1 MKKFKNLINEIQQ
14 PLSQGEKNF
23 KAMHGDLPAA
33 IEKAKKLVPGIT
45 DQDVLFNGRPRRMD
59 VPTAS
64 KEIYKDDDESVE
76 DYDKG
81 LKVKSEPERD
91 RDIKETTRKIIGE
104 KTLTPAEIKKRE
116 EIAKAM
122 ERDNPGMPMD
132 KKMAIATA
140 TAKKVAEEVKLEEN
154 IGGLFKDVS
163 EWERSAKD
171 RGLVV
176 KSMTHPSGEAT
187 KYQIAKDKQ
196 GNNRGHFDHGTKSGR
211 LKEEVDEAL
220 KGNQHKIDVNKN
232 NKIDAEDFKLLKKK
246 KEVMKEQSD
255 IDYEGEMARSELN
268 AICDKSR
275 KLADMMA
282 DDMQLEAWLQ
292 SKITKAK
299 YMIDSVYDYLMYSDK
314 QSGMQS
320 TMPSADASSYA
331 QTPTMAANY
340 SSFLNKMAEE
350 KILSAKQERIARL
363 AGDEDE
369 IDADDFKKLRSSK
382 KGSDTEDATAH
393 RKKIIS
399 RTVEEAKE
407 DDEEKAD
414 KQSGASL
421 NPITRLNAAHQLLR
435 GKIGVKHPIKF
446 DDGKHELDINTVRK
460 ALDLHGNAKTATE
473 KEKIQNAYKT
483 HAGLQDALKGKF
495 AAPRSKVSLG
505 GSKRI
510 GGIGE
515 YGSIIQEDSDLDER
529 VNPTTRPAAVGP
541 LRAST
546 YRDKDGVLR
555 MRTPKKGMPSNRD
568 VVDASIAEGKEPIL
582 SKVNMQQDSLD
593 RLNAMSPQASKI
605 KTKLPPT
612 QGNKSI
618 GGEEEVYPNVA
629 LQETM
634 LNNLYHSLSEDN
646 KATFME
652 KLRTEDGLTE
662 LLQFAQEQG
671 L

>member
-1 MKKFKNLINEIQQ
+1 
-14 PLSQGEKNF
+14 
-23 KAMHGDLPAA
+23 
-33 IEKAKKLVPGIT
+33 
-45 DQDVLFNGRPRRMD
+45 
-59 VPTAS
+59 
-64 KEIYKDDDESVE
+64 
-76 DYDKG
+76 
-81 LKVKSEPERD
+81 
-91 RDIKETTRKIIGE
+91 
-104 KTLTPAEIKKRE
+104 
-116 EIAKAM
+116 
-122 ERDNPGMPMD
+122 
-132 KKMAIATA
+132 
-140 TAKKVAEEVKLEEN
+140 
-154 IGGLFKDVS
+154 
-163 EWERSAKD
+163 
-171 RGLVV
+171 
-176 KSMTHPSGEAT
+176 
-187 KYQIAKDKQ
+187 
-196 GNNRGHFDHGTKSGR
+196 
-211 LKEEVDEAL
+211 
-220 KGNQHKIDVNKN
+220 
-232 NKIDAEDFKLLKKK
+232 
-246 KEVMKEQSD
+246 
-255 IDYEGEMARSELN
+255 
-268 AICDKSR
+268 
-275 KLADMMA
+275 
-282 DDMQLEAWLQ
+282 
-292 SKITKAK
+292 
-299 YMIDSVYDYLMYSDK
+299 
-314 QSGMQS
+314 
-320 TMPSADASSYA
+320 MPSADASSYA

-634 LNNLYHSLSEDN
+634 LNNLYHTLSEDN

>member
-1 MKKFKNLINEIQQ
+1 
-14 PLSQGEKNF
+14 
-23 KAMHGDLPAA
+23 
-33 IEKAKKLVPGIT
+33 
-45 DQDVLFNGRPRRMD
+45 
-59 VPTAS
+59 
-64 KEIYKDDDESVE
+64 
-76 DYDKG
+76 
-81 LKVKSEPERD
+81 
-91 RDIKETTRKIIGE
+91 
-104 KTLTPAEIKKRE
+104 
-116 EIAKAM
+116 
-122 ERDNPGMPMD
+122 
-132 KKMAIATA
+132 
-140 TAKKVAEEVKLEEN
+140 
-154 IGGLFKDVS
+154 
-163 EWERSAKD
+163 
-171 RGLVV
+171 
-176 KSMTHPSGEAT
+176 
-187 KYQIAKDKQ
+187 
-196 GNNRGHFDHGTKSGR
+196 
-211 LKEEVDEAL
+211 
-220 KGNQHKIDVNKN
+220 
-232 NKIDAEDFKLLKKK
+232 
-246 KEVMKEQSD
+246 
-255 IDYEGEMARSELN
+255 
-268 AICDKSR
+268 
-275 KLADMMA
+275 MMA

-314 QSGMQS
+314 QPP
-320 TMPSADASSYA
+320 MPAADVSSYA
-331 QTPTMAANY
+331 QTPAMAANY

-382 KGSDTEDATAH
+382 KGSDTEETTAH

-634 LNNLYHSLSEDN
+634 LNNLYHTLSEDN

>member
-1 MKKFKNLINEIQQ
+1 MKTYKTLIGEVQQ
-14 PLSQGEKNF
+14 PLSKGETDF
-23 KAMHGDLPAA
+23 KAMHGNMDAA
-33 IEKAKKLVPGIT
+33 IAAAKKLVPGIT
-45 DQDVLFNGRPRRMD
+45 DQDVIFNGIEK
-59 VPTAS
+59 TNS
-64 KEIYKDDDESVE
+64 IKTGINTNIS

-81 LKVKSEPERD
+81 LKVNEANAIKQKRREDNLNATKKTFPNVTHTTKDGHPDWEKHGIKDMPTAATKRVAEGTDAKERKHYNSQD
-91 RDIKETTRKIIGE
+91 YMNKNKKIADKRTTEVDTMVNHDCAKHIAHEQWGFGTCIPGEHTIVETSQGEGYVTHYDIMFEHGIEYDVSVEDIKVIISESHGHTATRKD
-104 KTLTPAEIKKRE
+104 K
-116 EIAKAM
+116 
-122 ERDNPGMPMD
+122 GM
-132 KKMAIATA
+132 
-140 TAKKVAEEVKLEEN
+140 
-154 IGGLFKDVS
+154 
-163 EWERSAKD
+163 
-171 RGLVV
+171 
-176 KSMTHPSGEAT
+176 
-187 KYQIAKDKQ
+187 Q
-196 GNNRGHFDHGTKSGR
+196 
-211 LKEEVDEAL
+211 KEE
-220 KGNQHKIDVNKN
+220 
-232 NKIDAEDFKLLKKK
+232 AE
-246 KEVMKEQSD
+246 M
-255 IDYEGEMARSELN
+255 DYEGEMARSELN

-275 KLADMMA
+275 KLADMMS

-314 QSGMQS
+314 QSGMKS
-320 TMPSADASSYA
+320 PMPSSDAASYA
-331 QTPTMAANY
+331 QAPAMAANY

-350 KILSAKQERIARL
+350 KILSAKQKMIARL
-363 AGDEDE
+363 AGDPEE
-369 IDADDFKKLRSSK
+369 IGADDFEKLRSSK
-382 KGSDTEDATAH
+382 KGSDTEETTAH

-495 AAPRSKVSLG
+495 AEPRSKVSLG

-515 YGSIIQEDSDLDER
+515 YGSIIQEDSNLDEK
-529 VNPTTRPAAVGP
+529 VDPTFRPAAVGP
-541 LRAST
+541 ERVAT

-555 MRTPKKGMPSNRD
+555 MRIPKKGMPSNKD
-568 VVDASIAEGKEPIL
+568 VIAP
-582 SKVNMQQDSLD
+582 MP
-593 RLNAMSPQASKI
+593 MS
-605 KTKLPPT
+605 
-612 QGNKSI
+612 
-618 GGEEEVYPNVA
+618 E
-629 LQETM
+629 ETM